1 MTTIGEWPP
10 VLKIQFKNRL
20 LNLVAGGKTLDTY
33 IAKID
38 DIANE
43 FKLKIVYIKPMP
55 IELPNNLTTQPTN
68 TTLPNTSS
76 KTLITTDPL
85 LFPTLEKR
93 SVEIKI
99 KGSYF
104 NILEFLRNI
113 ESLKVAILTSDIK
126 LLSITVPDTSVN
138 KSPIQAEISMKLS
151 AYGPRLKVNQE

>member
-1 MTTIGEWPP
+1 
-10 VLKIQFKNRL
+10 
-20 LNLVAGGKTLDTY
+20 
-33 IAKID
+33 
-38 DIANE
+38 
-43 FKLKIVYIKPMP
+43 PMP

>member
-1 MTTIGEWPP
+1 MQTLMVQKDKCRQNQKFDNNLFLDHNVHPHEW
-10 VLKIQFKNRL
+10 VILSLYCVFQ
-20 LNLVAGGKTLDTY
+20 D
-33 IAKID
+33 
-38 DIANE
+38 
-43 FKLKIVYIKPMP
+43 
-55 IELPNNLTTQPTN
+55 NNLTTQPTN